1 MGIFWR
7 TNGVRVET
15 IVTTALRLSLESQD
29 GHREG
34 PESEPIDGANGF
46 YTKDLGGG
54 GTLPHVGRSR
64 GEGEG
69 LLCQAET
76 DKATVGFEFQD
87 EAVPAKIFVEADGA
101 KIPIAPPWRS
111 PWPTS
116 VT

>member
-54 GTLPHVGRSR
+54 GTLPYVGRSR

-69 LLCQAET
+69 LLCQVET

-111 PWPTS
+111 PRPTS